1 MGDGAAIARVKMKVV
16 ITNDAWEDDP
26 AYAQTADGRPR
37 IPPAG
42 EGKNVPPALSGSLA
56 YISISIGLLEAN
68 FFATFIGTSGFTV
81 SSW

>member
-1 MGDGAAIARVKMKVV
+1 MLRMPTAGHGFPPA
-16 ITNDAWEDDP
+16 EDS
-26 AYAQTADGRPR
+26 
-37 IPPAG
+37 AG

-56 YISISIGLLEAN
+56 YLSIRIGLREAN